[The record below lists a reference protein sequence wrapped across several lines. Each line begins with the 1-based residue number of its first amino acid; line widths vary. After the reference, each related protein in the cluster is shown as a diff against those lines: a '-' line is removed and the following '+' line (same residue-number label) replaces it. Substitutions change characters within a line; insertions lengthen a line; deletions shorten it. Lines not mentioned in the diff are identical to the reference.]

1 MARNIFPQCKQCRRE
16 GDKLFLKGE
25 RCYTSKCA
33 MVKRNY
39 PPGAH
44 GNAKTRSK
52 LSGYGLQLREK
63 QKAKKIYGIL
73 EKQFRN
79 YFLKASRQTGN
90 NIENFAR
97 LLESRLDN
105 VVYRAGFASSRKLAR
120 QLVSHGHFKVNGKR
134 CDVPSYHVKT
144 NDKIIPKSQILKKKY
159 YQELGKALEKHGA
172 PNWMEIDKK
181 NYTINIKSLPRL
193 TDAQQNLS
201 LQLVVEF
208 YSR

>member
-16 GDKLFLKGE
+16 GEKLFLKGE

-33 MVKRNY
+33 MVKRNF

-44 GNAKTRSK
+44 GNKSRSK
-52 LSGYGLQLREK
+52 ITGYGIQLREK
-63 QKAKKIYGIL
+63 QKAKRIYGIL

-79 YFLKASRQTGN
+79 YFLKASRQAGN

-97 LLESRLDN
+97 LLETRLDN
-105 VVYRAGFASSRKLAR
+105 VIYRAGFAASRKLAR
-120 QLVSHGHFKVNGKR
+120 QLVSHGHLQVNDRR

-144 NDKIIPKSQILKKKY
+144 GDKIVPKAQALKNKY
-159 YQELGKALEKHGA
+159 FQELGKALEKHGS
-172 PNWMEIDKK
+172 PSWIELDKK
-181 NYTINIKSLPRL
+181 NYIITIKALPRL
-193 TDAQQNLS
+193 VDAQQNLT